1 MEKKMK
7 LKVKMTFLFLFTTTF
22 TLNACTISAS
32 KIQFVT
38 MTPTL
43 LSSVEQTYLEQ
54 TTTQIANPNATSVPQ
69 SNSSEYDP
77 YTGNDEEVATVP
89 VFPTLTPII
98 NTNTNPTSTPLNFSP
113 TQTPITTIDPIN
125 TQTTISSSP
134 TPNVVTQPITHVV
147 AYGES
152 IWCLARRYNVDPTA
166 LMNANGLNSQS
177 WLTIDQ
183 NLTIP
188 SNVDPFPGTR
198 TLSVHPTTYAVNYGD
213 SLASIA
219 CLFGDL
225 YPSEIANANA
235 QSNTWQP
242 TAGEV
247 IQIP

>member
-1 MEKKMK
+1 MK
-7 LKVKMTFLFLFTTTF
+7 HKVKLTIILLFITAFL
-22 TLNACTISAS
+22 LNACTISAS
-32 KIQFVT
+32 KTQFVT

-54 TTTQIANPNATSVPQ
+54 TTTQIANPNATAIPQ

-77 YTGNDEEVATVP
+77 YTGDDQEVATVP
-89 VFPTLTPII
+89 VFPTLTPIS
-98 NTNTNPTSTPLNFSP
+98 NTNQNPTSTPLNFSP
-113 TQTPITTIDPIN
+113 TQTPQTTVSPIN
-125 TQTTISSSP
+125 TQTTNITAP
-134 TPNVVTQPITHVV
+134 TATVITQSITHVV

-166 LMNANGLNSQS
+166 LMDANGLNSQS
-177 WLTIDQ
+177 WLNIDQ

-188 SNVDPFPGTR
+188 SGVDPFPGTR
-198 TLSVHPTTYAVNYGD
+198 TLSTHPTTYSVNYGD

-225 YPSEIANANA
+225 YPSEIATANG

-242 TAGEV
+242 NAGEI